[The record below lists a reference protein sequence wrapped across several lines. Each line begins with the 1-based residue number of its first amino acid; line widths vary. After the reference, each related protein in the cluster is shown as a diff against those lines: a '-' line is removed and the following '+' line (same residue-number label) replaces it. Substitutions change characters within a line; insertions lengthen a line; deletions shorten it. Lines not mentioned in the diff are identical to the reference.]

1 MKYQTVKLHSYH
13 GVIERVVVKDFGG
26 VITVT
31 TIQELEAARAEG
43 REPAVA
49 GFKKSD
55 LVEKKNTG
63 R

>member
-1 MKYQTVKLHSYH
+1 MKYQTVKLSSFH
-13 GVIERVVVKDFGG
+13 GVIERVVVADFGN

-31 TIQELEAARAEG
+31 TLEELEAAEEEG
-43 REPAVA
+43 REPFVA

-55 LVEKKNTG
+55 IVNTDG